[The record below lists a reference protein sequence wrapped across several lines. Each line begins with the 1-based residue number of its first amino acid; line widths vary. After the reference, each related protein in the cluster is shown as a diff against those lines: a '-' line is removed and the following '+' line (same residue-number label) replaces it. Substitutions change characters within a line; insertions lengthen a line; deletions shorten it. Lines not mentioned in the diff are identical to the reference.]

1 MSQMTLTEQ
10 VNAVTEALTQDI
22 KNNRLELP
30 SPPELLIELRKLA
43 ADPETTSQD
52 ISELV
57 KHDVNIS
64 GRLIKIAN
72 CALFTSRN
80 KVSSAQAAITRLG
93 LKKVQSLVTG
103 LVIGQQIMRNK
114 VKGLESFCQQAWQ
127 TSNDVAALTAI
138 LAKKKTQ
145 LDPEQALLAG
155 IVHNI
160 GALPL
165 ILKLNTIEALK
176 QDPKV
181 LTMVADVVI
190 PKLYPRA
197 GQLIMQSWHFSPEM
211 IMVAT
216 EHAQLSRTGS
226 TNIELADLVL
236 IAHQLN
242 QLNEFDTENIPERLV
257 NAPAFSKLWPDW
269 ETAVTELNQWRFE
282 INQIK
287 SEIAA

>member
-22 KNNRLELP
+22 RNNRLELP

-72 CALFTSRN
+72 CALFASRN

-216 EHAQLSRTGS
+216 EHALLSRTGS
-226 TNIELADLVL
+226 TNFELADLVL

>member
-22 KNNRLELP
+22 RNNRLELP

-72 CALFTSRN
+72 CALFASRN

-114 VKGLESFCQQAWQ
+114 VKGLENFCQQAWQ

-197 GQLIMQSWHFSPEM
+197 GQLIMQSWHFSPDM

-226 TNIELADLVL
+226 ANIELADLVL

>member
-22 KNNRLELP
+22 RNNRLELP

-226 TNIELADLVL
+226 ANIELADLVL